1 MFLYTHKVDLFWTYD
16 IIYGGYRINVMF
28 PHKWMTQIYRIWNL
42 SQQACAYEIILMTML
57 WSEQVC
63 PINKNFFPGLGVCH
77 GSEVTCSHL
86 LLGGW
91 GFDTWWSGSGTRI
104 IVGRC
109 GWCSSDCESTCLPWN
124 GWGDHEWNY
133 WIAGMKQRHPEMCPP
148 FVLFWTKRLTALQT
162 QFELIL
168 LLRYKFFW

>member
-1 MFLYTHKVDLFWTYD
+1 MWCSHTNEWLKFIESETWESLC
-16 IIYGGYRINVMF
+16 
-28 PHKWMTQIYRIWNL
+28 IWNYFDDNALVRTSL
-42 SQQACAYEIILMTML
+42 SNQQKFLSWIGCLPWL
-57 WSEQVC
+57 WG
-63 PINKNFFPGLGVCH
+63 NMFTL
-77 GSEVTCSHL
+77 VTWWL
-86 LLGGW
+86 R
-91 GFDTWWSGSGTRI
+91 FDTWWSGSGTRI